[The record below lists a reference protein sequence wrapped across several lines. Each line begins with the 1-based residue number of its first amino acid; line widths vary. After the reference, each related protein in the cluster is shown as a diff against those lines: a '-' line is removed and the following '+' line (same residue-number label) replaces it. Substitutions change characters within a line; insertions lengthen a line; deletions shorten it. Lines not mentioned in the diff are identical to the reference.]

1 MRVDPKEIKKYQKL
15 NQKLKEFTALQSEL
29 QFKNTYE
36 PKFKNILMCSA
47 SKLVGCD
54 AKIKINPREGKSH
67 SYGHIEFV
75 LTRQGIKESF
85 GYTGEFKARFIQ
97 YSSWI
102 AGYVSDND
110 VTAGLVKMLKSKV
123 CQSDD
128 ALRLHLQAR
137 EDISKLGM
145 EDENYAVHI
154 KANKVFTV
162 YGNIEEGYQDIPE
175 QTTELVLSTHN
186 SWSAKNLSLA
196 EPGSVVLSPNTYRG
210 KTYDLTTLLGI
221 SSQATFIEFLRISEE
236 PTYTQIMDL
245 LQEHITKCEN
255 HIKTKQAALEA
266 ITNKYGQ
273 YLVFKE
279 L

>member
-1 MRVDPKEIKKYQKL
+1 MRVDQKEIKKFQKL
-15 NQKLKEFTALQSEL
+15 NQKLKEFTSLQNSL
-29 QFKNTYE
+29 QFKNSYE

-47 SKLVGCD
+47 SKLVGCE
-54 AKIKINPREGKSH
+54 AKIKINPKDGKSH

-85 GYTGEFKARFIQ
+85 GYTNEFKARFMSH
-97 YSSWI
+97 SSWI
-102 AGYVSDND
+102 AGYVSDNE
-110 VTAGLVKMLKSKV
+110 VTAGLVKLLKSKV

-145 EDENYAVHI
+145 ADENYAVHI
-154 KANKVFTV
+154 KSNKVFTV
-162 YGNIEEGYQDIPE
+162 YGNIEEGSQDTPE
-175 QTTELVLSTHN
+175 QTTELVLSTTN
-186 SWSAKNLSLA
+186 GWSAKNLSLA
-196 EPGSVVLSPNTYRG
+196 SPGSVSLSANVYRG
-210 KTYDLTTLLGI
+210 KTYDMNSILGI
-221 SSQATFIEFLRISEE
+221 SSCATFIEFLRISEE

-255 HIKTKQAALEA
+255 HIKTKQSALDTV
-266 ITNKYGQ
+266 TNKYGQ